1 MFLKEAAI
9 KKLIKQAYKKS
20 ILFVANLH
28 SDYVIYSGGWI
39 IKVDKKKLSNKI
51 KGAIIELTGELPE
64 QGERKQYGP
73 ESEYM
78 PEADSDEYWEKH
90 IDTEQASYAYL
101 VTSILYER
109 NGQMER
115 IVQAVSGTKYAI
127 PENAA
132 AAVKHTGDL
141 YGPFGKREDGG
152 FLLWYDDDCIFAVHT
167 AESDKEKEILEK
179 MAGIDLPDQRLG

>member
-1 MFLKEAAI
+1 MFLKEPAV

-28 SDYVIYSGGWI
+28 SDYVIYSGRWI
-39 IKVDKKKLSNKI
+39 IKADKKKLSNKI

-90 IDTEQASYAYL
+90 IGTEQASYAYL
-101 VTSILYER
+101 VTSVLYER

-115 IVQAVSGTKYAI
+115 IVQAVSGEKYAI
-127 PENAA
+127 PESAA
-132 AAVKHTGDL
+132 AAVKHTEDL
-141 YGPFGKREDGG
+141 YGPYGMREDGG
-152 FLLWYDDDCIFAVHT
+152 FLLWYDDDCIFVVST
-167 AESDKEKEILEK
+167 AEGDKEKEILTK
-179 MAGIDLPDQRLG
+179 MAGIDLPEQYLG

>member
-1 MFLKEAAI
+1 MFLKEAAV

-39 IKVDKKKLSNKI
+39 IKADKKKLSNKI

-78 PEADSDEYWEKH
+78 PEADSDEYWDRH
-90 IDTEQASYAYL
+90 IDTEKAVYDYT

-109 NGQMER
+109 NDQMER
-115 IVQAVSGTKYAI
+115 IVQAARGAKYAI
-127 PENAA
+127 PESAA
-132 AAVKHTGDL
+132 AAVKYTENL
-141 YGPFGKREDGG
+141 KGPYGKREDGG
-152 FLLWYDDDCIFAVHT
+152 LLFWYDDDCIFVVST
-167 AESDKEKEILEK
+167 AEGDKEKEILEK
-179 MAGIDLPDQRLG
+179 MAGIDLPDHRLG